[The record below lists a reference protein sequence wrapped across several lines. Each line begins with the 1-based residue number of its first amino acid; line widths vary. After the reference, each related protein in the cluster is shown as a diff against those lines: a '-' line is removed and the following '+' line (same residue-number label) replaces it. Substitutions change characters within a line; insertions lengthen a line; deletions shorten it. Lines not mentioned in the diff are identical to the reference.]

1 MEPMVQRHQS
11 IYPSDDAFTVF
22 DGAARRV
29 KLCLVLLFSTNVLSD
44 GLRMAA
50 RVVQETN
57 MNAVEVLVAAGRF
70 LMSVDKLT
78 LTIELLNEMRE
89 VLRVSDD
96 GVDDVIIGIMEG
108 ITEKQKSVGE
118 NLLSLVSDCREGGGQ
133 RLE

>member
-1 MEPMVQRHQS
+1 MVQRHQS
-11 IYPSDDAFTVF
+11 IYQSEAGAHTVF
-22 DGAARRV
+22 DSSARRV
-29 KLCLVLLFSTNVLSD
+29 ELCLALLFSTNVLGD

-78 LTIELLNEMRE
+78 LTLELLNEMRE

-108 ITEKQKSVGE
+108 ITEKQKSVSWILAS
-118 NLLSLVSDCREGGGQ
+118 N
-133 RLE
+133 